1 MRYFKIKN
9 KNKNAQ
15 DVHNSDSSNISS
27 NSTKLPNAQDH
38 DVVNLHDSYKSYN
51 SDDKENANKSINES
65 ITTSISEHI
74 VRHDSA
80 DTSVTNNDT
89 SHVDLS
95 IPSLH
100 LKSLSRSDSE
110 FAGLQQSIEGNSKLS
125 SSPHEYISDENVFK
139 ENVSEENVSEENV
152 SKENDSRKSSKLL
165 NSSDNERVLAE
176 KDISKNDNALDNN
189 DRISNESS
197 IHTLF
202 DTSSSKI
209 SDKSRNSVNDYHESE
224 ESASKDIDLSKQ
236 KTDLSVLIESES
248 ISPKSNVIM
257 DEINDNDE
265 SKSSSVSEEIIKVDI
280 RGTATRGFPFPQK
293 MLFFSNLDPTS
304 PPVLNDYIA
313 LNDKVVN
320 LSTLGSLPRIL
331 QKPSEVQINLDK
343 DNESNMNVDNETEQ
357 KSPNKQK
364 SEEYE
369 QDYEIEEMI
378 LNKSR
383 NIFQSTDNEE
393 NIFVSNNGNKPNAD
407 GDTSLSTIATDYKT
421 LGEDFQLKV
430 CMKYI

>member
-1 MRYFKIKN
+1 MV
-9 KNKNAQ
+9 NAP
-15 DVHNSDSSNISS
+15 VS
-27 NSTKLPNAQDH
+27 L
-38 DVVNLHDSYKSYN
+38 KSYN
-51 SDDKENANKSINES
+51 SYEQENENKSINES

-74 VRHDSA
+74 IVRHDSG
-80 DTSVTNNDT
+80 DTSVTNNDA

-125 SSPHEYISDENVFK
+125 SSLHEYISDENI
-139 ENVSEENVSEENV
+139 SEENV
-152 SKENDSRKSSKLL
+152 SKENISEKSSKPP
-165 NSSDNERVLAE
+165 NSSDDERVTAE
-176 KDISKNDNALDNN
+176 KDISKNNNALDNN

-209 SDKSRNSVNDYHESE
+209 SDKSRNSINEYHESE
-224 ESASKDIDLSKQ
+224 ESVSKEVDVSKQ
-236 KTDLSVLIESES
+236 KTDLSILVESEDV
-248 ISPKSNVIM
+248 SPKSNV
-257 DEINDNDE
+257 DLNEINEDNDE

-293 MLFFSNLDPTS
+293 MLFFSNLDSTS

-313 LNDKVVN
+313 LNDKLVN
-320 LSTLGSLPRIL
+320 LNTLGSLPRIL
-331 QKPSEVQINLDK
+331 QTPLEVQIDLDK
-343 DNESNMNVDNETEQ
+343 NNSNYNDSNIESNSKNDR
-357 KSPNKQK
+357 KSPDKQK

-369 QDYEIEEMI
+369 QDYEIEEMV

-393 NIFVSNNGNKPNAD
+393 NVFASNNGNKPNTD
-407 GDTSLSTIATDYKT
+407 GDTSLSTIATEYKT

-430 CMKYI
+430 CMICDICLEMIFFMLKIFR